1 MTAAR
6 WIGAGIPLLLLTA
19 AAALAAMLHAE
30 QRQTRWRAAR
40 TAEQHARPPCS
51 CPHRAALDEL
61 ALHRA
66 AVEHA
71 CCPGWWEPSHTYSHH
86 PDCTKEPCHA

>member
-19 AAALAAMLHAE
+19 TAVLAALIHAE
-30 QRQTRWRAAR
+30 QRQSRRRAAR
-40 TAEQHARPPCS
+40 TAEQHARPPCP

-71 CCPGWWEPSHTYSHH
+71 CCPGWWEPGHFYSHH
-86 PDCTKEPCHA
+86 PDCTKEQHHA